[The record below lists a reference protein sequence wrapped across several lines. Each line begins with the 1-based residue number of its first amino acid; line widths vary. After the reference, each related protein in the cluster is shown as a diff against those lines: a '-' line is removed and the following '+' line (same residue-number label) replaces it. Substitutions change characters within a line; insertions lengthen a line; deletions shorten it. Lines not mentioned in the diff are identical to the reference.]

1 MALAGSMRNLAFSLF
16 LAAFLVAIGV
26 MLGVT
31 ITGRKASAQ
40 SPPVLIDSQA
50 LHITAADGTKS
61 LWQLISEQ
69 NTGAQLPNKSISS
82 FHFLVDPFS
91 YPLIFPRVEGFQPPG
106 FQWAILPS
114 QDKKYNVPQ
123 YSLPASQ
130 ALDFYFVRSSG
141 PCSFLLFMEFY
152 P

>member
-1 MALAGSMRNLAFSLF
+1 MRNLAFSLF

-26 MLGVT
+26 MVGVT
-31 ITGRKASAQ
+31 FTGRKASAQ
-40 SPPVLIDSQA
+40 SPPVLISSEA
-50 LHITAADGTKS
+50 LHVTPAMGTIS
-61 LWQLISEQ
+61 IGQLIRDQS
-69 NTGAQLPNKSISS
+69 TGTPLPDKSISS

-91 YPLIFPRVEGFQPPG
+91 FPLIFPRVEGFQPPG

-123 YSLPASQ
+123 YPLPASQ